1 MTPDN
6 KLPKNLL
13 LQKGLDSVIDKFRA
27 ARNADIKN
35 EMRPKVNPK
44 PLSKQ

>member
-13 LQKGLDSVIDKFRA
+13 LQKGLDSVIDKFNA
-27 ARNADIKN
+27 AKNADMKN
-35 EMRPKVNPK
+35 EQRPKTIAKPVPK
-44 PLSKQ
+44 